1 MNLETVSDKHIHDLE
16 RTIGELLGLMRK
28 AKLQDETLIATLREL
43 QQKLEKTRHDRFD
56 SKNTEFHTY

>member
-28 AKLQDETLIATLREL
+28 AKLQDETLTATLREL